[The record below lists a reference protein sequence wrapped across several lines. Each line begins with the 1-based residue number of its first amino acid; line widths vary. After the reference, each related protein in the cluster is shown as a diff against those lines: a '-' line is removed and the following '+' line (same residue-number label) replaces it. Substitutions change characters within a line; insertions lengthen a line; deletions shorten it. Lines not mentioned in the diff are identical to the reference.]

1 MGKWAER
8 QHPIGLSG
16 NKTSSDSG
24 ADHPRIPEK
33 NALGF
38 RKTPICE
45 LCLCP
50 SAASLPFRE
59 TSTSARASRNY
70 GSQTPRSGSSRVY
83 APAPRTSCSP
93 LTTSSPPIRSTDSPK
108 TSHGSSSP
116 LSTGDL
122 PSGAPR
128 RAEPPSE
135 LLATRAQTVNYHCQL
150 AVKLSSSLSGNN
162 YRERQQCPVRD
173 LNPPHRIKSPALYQ
187 MS

>member
-150 AVKLSSSLSGNN
+150 AVKLSSSGSSVMLVGQYVSYITSNG
-162 YRERQQCPVRD
+162 RPRD
-173 LNPPHRIKSPALYQ
+173 PHNHQ
-187 MS
+187 